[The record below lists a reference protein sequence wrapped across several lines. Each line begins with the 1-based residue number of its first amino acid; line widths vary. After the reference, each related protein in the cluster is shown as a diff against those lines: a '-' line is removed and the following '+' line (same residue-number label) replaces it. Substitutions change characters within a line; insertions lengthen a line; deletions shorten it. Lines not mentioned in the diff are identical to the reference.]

1 MKEDRAR
8 SKLKGWDILED
19 LSLLLKEERGLSRLE
34 VWEDWGSLGVFL
46 ARRSE
51 GYELVDLRFTELLE
65 IILLG
70 GEIFSVWALI

>member
-1 MKEDRAR
+1 MKEDRAH